1 MECRAFGKSELS
13 VSCVGFGAG
22 HIGGDT
28 MAEAEVEHTLHQ
40 VLDLGINLI
49 DTARG
54 YGRSEERIGRYLS
67 HRRSEFILSTKIG
80 YGVEGV
86 VDWSPEIIPAGITQ
100 ALQRLRTDYL
110 DIVHLHSCPA
120 STIQHSDLLH
130 ALSREVSSGRV
141 RVAAYSGEND
151 DLAYAIRTGVFGSVQ
166 CSVNLFDQRCIRQ
179 HLPDAASAGMGVIA
193 KRPLANAAWRFAEK
207 PHGDYAETYWMR
219 MQEMGLDPG
228 DMEWTEFA
236 LRFVLSVPG
245 VHTCII
251 GTANADH
258 LKHNV
263 ELAGRGTLSEH
274 AVASIM
280 ARFDQCDTGWV
291 GQV

>member
-1 MECRAFGKSELS
+1 MERRAFGKSGLS

-28 MAEAEVEHTLHQ
+28 MEEAAVERTLHQ

-86 VDWSPEIIPAGITQ
+86 ADWSPEIIPAGITQ
-100 ALQRLRTDYL
+100 ALRRLRTDYL
-110 DIVHLHSCPA
+110 DIVHLHSCPT
-120 STIQHSDLLH
+120 STLKNSDLLQ
-130 ALSREVSSGRV
+130 ALAREVSSGRV

-166 CSVNLFDQRCIRQ
+166 CSVNLFDQRSIRQ
-179 HLPDAASAGMGVIA
+179 HLPDAAAAGLGVIA
-193 KRPLANAAWRFAEK
+193 KRPLANAAWRFAEQ
-207 PHGDYAETYWMR
+207 PQGDYAEAYWMR
-219 MQEMGLDPG
+219 MREMGLDPG

-245 VHTCII
+245 VHSCII
-251 GTANADH
+251 GTANAEH

-263 ELAGRGTLSEH
+263 DLAGRGPLSNH
-274 AVASIM
+274 DVARVM
-280 ARFDQCDTGWV
+280 ARFDQCDTDWV

>member
-1 MECRAFGKSELS
+1 MERRAFGKSGLS

-28 MAEAEVEHTLHQ
+28 MEEAAVERTLHQ

-86 VDWSPEIIPAGITQ
+86 ADWSPEIIPAGITQ
-100 ALQRLRTDYL
+100 ALRRLRTDYL
-110 DIVHLHSCPA
+110 DIVHLHSCPT
-120 STIQHSDLLH
+120 STLKNSDLLQ
-130 ALSREVSSGRV
+130 ALAREVSSGRV

-166 CSVNLFDQRCIRQ
+166 CSVNLFDQRSIRQ
-179 HLPDAASAGMGVIA
+179 HLPDAAAAGLVSS
-193 KRPLANAAWRFAEK
+193 PNARS
-207 PHGDYAETYWMR
+207 PM
-219 MQEMGLDPG
+219 P
-228 DMEWTEFA
+228 
-236 LRFVLSVPG
+236 PG
-245 VHTCII
+245 VLLSNRRVTMPRPI
-251 GTANADH
+251 GCGC
-258 LKHNV
+258 
-263 ELAGRGTLSEH
+263 GRWDWILVTWSGPSSLFGLFYPCPEYIRASSERP
-274 AVASIM
+274 M
-280 ARFDQCDTGWV
+280 LNT
-291 GQV
+291 